1 LDIKKKYIYFTP
13 LPKTPK
19 MKTISP
25 KFKIKQ
31 VKDYISVIENA
42 SELFELY
49 NANLELEILKINLV
63 KKKRGNNDLKII
75 ADINLASQLQDMCK
89 RRV

>member
-1 LDIKKKYIYFTP
+1 
-13 LPKTPK
+13 

>member
-1 LDIKKKYIYFTP
+1 
-13 LPKTPK
+13 

-49 NANLELEILKINLV
+49 NANIQLEILKNKLS
-63 KKKRGNNDLKII
+63 KKKAAKNNEVKIM
-75 ADINLASQLQDMCK
+75 DEINLASKLQDLCK

>member
-1 LDIKKKYIYFTP
+1 
-13 LPKTPK
+13 

-49 NANLELEILKINLV
+49 NANIQLEILKNKLS
-63 KKKRGNNDLKII
+63 KKKVAKNNEVKIM
-75 ADINLASQLQDMCK
+75 DEINLASKLQDLCK

>member
-1 LDIKKKYIYFTP
+1 
-13 LPKTPK
+13 

-49 NANLELEILKINLV
+49 NANLELEILKLNLE
-63 KKKRGNNDLKII
+63 KKRGSNNDDKIM
-75 ADINLASQLQDMCK
+75 ADINLACQLQDMCK
-89 RRV
+89 HRV

>member
-1 LDIKKKYIYFTP
+1 
-13 LPKTPK
+13 

-49 NANLELEILKINLV
+49 NANIQLEILKNKLS
-63 KKKRGNNDLKII
+63 KKKAAKNNEVKIMEE
-75 ADINLASQLQDMCK
+75 INLASKLQDLCK

>member
-1 LDIKKKYIYFTP
+1 
-13 LPKTPK
+13 

-49 NANLELEILKINLV
+49 NANIQLEILKNKLS
-63 KKKRGNNDLKII
+63 KKKGAKNNEVKIMEE
-75 ADINLASQLQDMCK
+75 INLASKLQDLCK